1 MQTTKKTRWSDEE
14 IQYLTENYGL
24 IKSREIGLTLNRSM
38 DSVQLKAR
46 RLGLKLESKYSFN
59 KGFFKKID
67 THQKAYWL
75 GFIYADGYVVHN
87 KETRNYELG
96 IMLKGSDFEHLKKF
110 NKDINGNLEVK
121 KRNKKVYYKN
131 VDRTVESEM
140 CEIRVYSKE
149 MVEDL
154 ISLGVTPNKTYK
166 LMSLPNLNDDLKW
179 SFIRG
184 FLDGDGHISIS
195 KQFKSRSTIGFTS
208 ICEPFLLEIKQFL
221 DKFGVDSNIRLS
233 KKPTDNLKPLYQLII
248 NKNQSKKI
256 FLEKC
261 YENNLVYLN
270 RKFDKQIL
278 LSNAL

>member
-1 MQTTKKTRWSDEE
+1 
-14 IQYLTENYGL
+14 
-24 IKSREIGLTLNRSM
+24 
-38 DSVQLKAR
+38 
-46 RLGLKLESKYSFN
+46 
-59 KGFFKKID
+59 
-67 THQKAYWL
+67 
-75 GFIYADGYVVHN
+75 
-87 KETRNYELG
+87 
-96 IMLKGSDFEHLKKF
+96 MLKGSDFEHLKKF

-208 ICEPFLLEIKQFL
+208 ICEPFYW
-221 DKFGVDSNIRLS
+221 R
-233 KKPTDNLKPLYQLII
+233 
-248 NKNQSKKI
+248 
-256 FLEKC
+256 
-261 YENNLVYLN
+261 
-270 RKFDKQIL
+270 
-278 LSNAL
+278 